1 MMLRLTLITT
11 LACILLLQAQG
22 NDDTPTEHS
31 SSQLRGPVVT
41 EVTAADEDQEILIVS
56 FDSDSTEHPWTTI
69 NDPVM
74 GGASTSTIT
83 VSSGLGVWE
92 GEVRVVDSLGA
103 PGFCTLRTGNLG
115 DEQHFPDPTGTDYLT
130 VRMEGA
136 SGLPVESF
144 SAEISVSG
152 VTDREHMYQ
161 AHLSDEYCCEMSC
174 QVPWSVF
181 QLSWRGQKIDGP
193 PLSENLDKI
202 SSIGLGTSGT
212 AGEFSLSINSFSGTV
227 SELSCSE
234 EVYDDVVVPNPN
246 QLMEN
251 DNETH

>member
-31 SSQLRGPVVT
+31 SGQLRGPVVT

-181 QLSWRGQKIDGP
+181 QLSWRGKSW
-193 PLSENLDKI
+193 LSRI
-202 SSIGLGTSGT
+202 TCCHYYPYVGTSHCRVPTFTFVG
-212 AGEFSLSINSFSGTV
+212 ALIYKLIQRCARISVPAAAFLFNSAPQIITLF
-227 SELSCSE
+227 CF
-234 EVYDDVVVPNPN
+234 
-246 QLMEN
+246 
-251 DNETH
+251 